1 MSMSEV
7 QVSLHEFPQQLK
19 TLRTER
25 SISQRELAE
34 KTKVSQQTISLIES
48 GKMDP
53 SLKLLTAIAV
63 VLGVVL
69 LIGVITKEGG
79 K

>member
-1 MSMSEV
+1 MPMSEL
-7 QVSLHEFPQQLK
+7 QISLNEFPQQLR

-34 KTKVSQQTISLIES
+34 KAKVSQQAISLIES

-53 SLKLLTAIAV
+53 SLKLLTTIAV